1 MTLIRT
7 ASNTS
12 RTLLFS
18 LTIVAAAAV
27 AQDLRG
33 ETRIYT
39 LDPSNHGNP
48 EGIAY
53 DESTAA
59 FFVGTIGDGT
69 IYRGTLGN
77 LTVTPFIPGPG
88 HGVGGMK
95 VARGKL
101 YVAGGFSGRVLIYDI
116 GAKQQV
122 AAFQTSGGFLNDL
135 VVTPDGDVFVTDSFA
150 PILWRITAAQVAAG
164 GGVPAGIPVG
174 PEIVYNPNDFNL
186 NGIVALKGGRS
197 LIVVQTYNGKLFRI
211 DLDERAPLDRE
222 IHPIDVESLLGGDG
236 LRIDGNDLL
245 VVQGFPSA
253 SLTFV
258 RLDGN
263 WRRVW

>member
-1 MTLIRT
+1 MTRIRS

-12 RTLLFS
+12 RTLLFA
-18 LTIVAAAAV
+18 LTFVAAAAV
-27 AQDLRG
+27 AQDLIG

-39 LDPSNHGNP
+39 LDPSDHGNP

-150 PILWRITAAQVAAG
+150 PIL
-164 GGVPAGIPVG
+164 
-174 PEIVYNPNDFNL
+174 
-186 NGIVALKGGRS
+186 
-197 LIVVQTYNGKLFRI
+197 
-211 DLDERAPLDRE
+211 
-222 IHPIDVESLLGGDG
+222 
-236 LRIDGNDLL
+236 
-245 VVQGFPSA
+245 
-253 SLTFV
+253 
-258 RLDGN
+258 
-263 WRRVW
+263 